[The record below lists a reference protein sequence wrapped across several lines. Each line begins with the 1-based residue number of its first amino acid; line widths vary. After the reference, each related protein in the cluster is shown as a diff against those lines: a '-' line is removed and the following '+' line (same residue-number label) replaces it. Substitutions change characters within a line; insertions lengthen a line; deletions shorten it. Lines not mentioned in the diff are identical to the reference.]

1 MFLHTAVGA
10 TVSATVTVDVQT
22 VELPDASVTVIV
34 TVFAPIFAHVKLF
47 GLTAKIAIP
56 QVSLDPLF
64 TANESIVRLPVLFR
78 YLVMFLQIATGATVS
93 NAVTVDVHVELLP

>member
-1 MFLHTAVGA
+1 MFLHNAVGA

-34 TVFAPIFAHVKLF
+34 TVFTPIFEQVKLL
-47 GLTAKIAIP
+47 GLTTKLAIP
-56 QVSLDPLF
+56 HASLDPLF

-78 YLVMFLQIATGATVS
+78 YLLMFLQTATGATVS
-93 NAVTVDVHVELLP
+93 NTVTVDVHVELFP